1 MSSYLTFYL
10 VPKKDKGEAKEPL
23 TLMSYSRS
31 SNIYQAFN
39 ENASVAYIGN
49 DDKPNYTEL
58 TKEMVNN
65 VVNAVKTDY
74 DDAQKNFAA
83 RMDAYKSIKL
93 EGETFD
99 TYVEDFQ
106 STTSYLEELKETIAQ
121 IEFIASIVEDLEY
134 SDFEKVLINID

>member
-10 VPKKDKGEAKEPL
+10 VPKKDKEETKEPL
-23 TLMSYSRS
+23 ALMSYSRS
-31 SNIYQAFN
+31 SAIYQVFY
-39 ENASVAYIGN
+39 ENNDIAYKGN

-58 TKEMVNN
+58 TKDLVNK

-121 IEFIASIVEDLEY
+121 VEFIASMVEDLEY
-134 SDFEKVLINID
+134 SDFEKILINID

>member
-10 VPKKDKGEAKEPL
+10 VSKKDKANTKEPL
-23 TLMSYSRS
+23 AFLIYSRN

-39 ENASVAYIGN
+39 NNIDIAYKGN
-49 DDKPNYTEL
+49 DDKLNYTEL
-58 TKEMVNN
+58 TKDLVNK

-74 DDAQKNFAA
+74 DDTQKNFAA

-121 IEFIASIVEDLEY
+121 IEFIVSMVEDLEY
-134 SDFEKVLINID
+134 SDFEKILINID